1 VLQRFSLLLVTDPLY
16 PAVGRR
22 YGDEDV
28 WLANQLRST
37 FDVATCSPL
46 DAEALVDR
54 FDLVL
59 VRNTG
64 PVMNYH
70 DAYLSFREH
79 AQRSGTRLVTDL
91 GAKGDALGK
100 GHLLELSRAGAPVIP
115 TIDRRED
122 LGLLPPGDLLLK
134 LLLGS
139 DSHGMRVVSRDA
151 LPDDLT
157 GYLIQPMLDIEYEV
171 SYVYVDSEFQYA
183 LRTGESRW
191 DLQQF
196 QPTVEELIFAKWFI
210 DWNDVVHGVQR
221 VDACRT
227 RDGQLL
233 LVELEDLNPYLSLDT
248 LDHGTRQR
256 FVEALTHSL
265 LASAGPIPSDHQQ
278 F

>member
-1 VLQRFSLLLVTDPLY
+1 VTQRLSLLLVTDLLY
-16 PAVGRR
+16 PAAGRR

-28 WLANQLRST
+28 WLANQLRAT
-37 FDVATCSPL
+37 FDVASCSPL
-46 DAEALVDR
+46 VAERLVDR

-70 DAYLSFREH
+70 DVYISFREH
-79 AQRSGTRLVTDL
+79 MALSGTRVVTDL
-91 GAKGDALGK
+91 GAKADALGK
-100 GHLLELSRAGAPVIP
+100 NYLLEMSRAGFAVIP

-122 LGLLPPGDLLLK
+122 LALLPSGDLLVK
-134 LLLGS
+134 PLLGA
-139 DSHGMRVVSRDA
+139 DSRGMRVVAYDA
-151 LPDDLT
+151 LPDDLA
-157 GYLIQPMLDIEYEV
+157 GFLVQPMLDIDHEL
-171 SYVYVDSEFQYA
+171 SFVYVDNDFLYA

-191 DLQQF
+191 QVIQF
-196 QPTVEELIFAKWFI
+196 QPTDEELAFARSFI

-233 LVELEDLNPYLSLDT
+233 LVELEDLNPYLSLDV
-248 LDHGTRQR
+248 LDRATQEK

-265 LASAGPIPSDHQQ
+265 LAAAISTRTYK
-278 F
+278 